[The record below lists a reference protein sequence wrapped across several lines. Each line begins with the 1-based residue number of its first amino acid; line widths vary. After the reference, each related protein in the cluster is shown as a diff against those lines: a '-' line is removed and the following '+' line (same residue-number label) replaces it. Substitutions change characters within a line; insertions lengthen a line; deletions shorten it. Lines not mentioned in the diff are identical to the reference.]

1 MGPIAPIAAASV
13 GVAIPAMIEPRTR
26 KINNIGGT
34 NDRKMGMNCQIS
46 IYIRVCR
53 KITIKVDRID

>member
-1 MGPIAPIAAASV
+1 MPMAPIAPIAAVSV

-34 NDRKMGMNCQIS
+34 NDRKMGEVS
-46 IYIRVCR
+46 
-53 KITIKVDRID
+53 D